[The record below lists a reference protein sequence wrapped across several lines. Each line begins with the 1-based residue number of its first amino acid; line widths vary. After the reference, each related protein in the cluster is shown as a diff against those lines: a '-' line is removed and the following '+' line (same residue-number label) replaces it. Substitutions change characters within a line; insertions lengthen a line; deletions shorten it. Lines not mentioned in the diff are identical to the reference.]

1 VVIGSTPTRSIAPS
15 TVTITGSQSL
25 DATLYDFHL
34 GPVVALDITKRLSV
48 ELGGGLAVGVV
59 DSTFAVNETT
69 TTSTSRTGCQAGAY
83 AEAGLAYRVCP
94 AASLFG
100 GAQFQYLGDFNQ
112 NIGGHSAQLDLSQSI
127 FCVLGFEFHF

>member
-1 VVIGSTPTRSIAPS
+1 MPPCMTFTWVRWLPWTSPS
-15 TVTITGSQSL
+15 VFLSSW
-25 DATLYDFHL
+25 A
-34 GPVVALDITKRLSV
+34 VAWL
-48 ELGGGLAVGVV
+48 VGVV